1 MYFRY
6 VFEILIFEILYNS
19 GLQNETVLKFA
30 NDVNWL
36 RYSSDVA
43 NHTEWP
49 HFLGHPVGYR
59 ISIIISLFYFSI
71 SKWDKMIYILR
82 KFISLSHKVALAA
95 TIRLFSTKIF
105 SFHKVV

>member
-1 MYFRY
+1 MLF
-6 VFEILIFEILYNS
+6 NS
-19 GLQNETVLKFA
+19 AKKH
-30 NDVNWL
+30 VNWL
-36 RYSSDVA
+36 RHSNDVV
-43 NHTEWP
+43 NHTAWP

-71 SKWDKMIYILR
+71 SQWHKMIDILP